1 MRYLKIKLF
10 LGVVVIIMCLTSCRK
25 DNDSESGFASGEG
38 SVAKYLFDAVKDEVD
53 QQLNLQGNLN
63 GIRDDKTAEPRGGCA
78 TVSIS
83 PLGIVFPKVVNITFP
98 QGCKTFAGAEIEG
111 TIVININGK
120 VRENGS
126 IATFSLNNF
135 LYKGYKLSGDYV
147 VTFTGIN
154 SHTTVINNGKIITPD
169 NRIIS
174 YSASNSAAQIEG
186 MLTTF
191 KTHPFTFLQDDVY
204 EITSESM
211 GINSKGHHF
220 SMATTG
226 PLVYRVDC
234 QWITSGTISIT
245 EAIRPNVKISFDYGD
260 GICDNKAQL
269 TINNTST
276 TITLP

>member
-1 MRYLKIKLF
+1 
-10 LGVVVIIMCLTSCRK
+10 MCLTSCRK
-25 DNDSESGFASGEG
+25 DNDSESGFASGES

-63 GIRDDKTAEPRGGCA
+63 GIRDENTAEPRGGCA

-111 TIVININGK
+111 TITINISGK

-126 IATFSLNNF
+126 IATFGLNNF
-135 LYKGYKLSGDYV
+135 LYKGYLLSGDYLV
-147 VTFTGIN
+147 IFTGMN

-191 KTHPFTFLQDDVY
+191 KSHPFTFLQDDVY
-204 EITSESM
+204 EILSVSE
-211 GINSKGHHF
+211 GVNSKGHEF
-220 SMATTG
+220 SLKTTI
-226 PLVYRVDC
+226 PLVYRVSC
-234 QWITSGTISIT
+234 QCVTSGTISIT
-245 EAIRPNVKISFDYGD
+245 EAIRPNVKISLNYGD

-269 TINNTST
+269 IINNTIT